1 MYLDRVVVKLVL
13 QGVWGLGVEV
23 MGEICNP
30 RPKFTLDV
38 RDLMGLPGFLE

>member
-1 MYLDRVVVKLVL
+1 MVKVVL
-13 QGVWGLGVEV
+13 QGAWGLGVEV

-30 RPKFTLDV
+30 PSPAPKFTLDV